1 MQLVERGGILS
12 NKMVLIIL
20 IDIAFLIVKEIA
32 FLMYENPQNF
42 FHNPIYCHL
51 YVSTKMVICCDV
63 Q

>member
-32 FLMYENPQNF
+32 FVMFENPQNF
-42 FHNPIYCHL
+42 FHNRIY
-51 YVSTKMVICCDV
+51 SRTRISK
-63 Q
+63 